1 MCHSRHRDR
10 DHHVRRSRTW
20 PDETRAGDA
29 DRETTLVALRDHAAA
44 GRLDAHELDERL
56 DVALRAQTL
65 GELRGLTTDLPGAR
79 PRLGPRPVQQPLP
92 TLQHPLEPCLLVLRV
107 VGLQHTR
114 PHGAAETR
122 RGARGEEV

>member
-20 PDETRAGDA
+20 PDETRAADA

-65 GELRGLTTDLPGAR
+65 GELRGLTADLPAAR
-79 PRLGPRPVQQPLP
+79 PRLGPRPV
-92 TLQHPLEPCLLVLRV
+92 HRERS
-107 VGLQHTR
+107 H
-114 PHGAAETR
+114 
-122 RGARGEEV
+122 ARGWVHANAWWAVPLGIWGAISLIH